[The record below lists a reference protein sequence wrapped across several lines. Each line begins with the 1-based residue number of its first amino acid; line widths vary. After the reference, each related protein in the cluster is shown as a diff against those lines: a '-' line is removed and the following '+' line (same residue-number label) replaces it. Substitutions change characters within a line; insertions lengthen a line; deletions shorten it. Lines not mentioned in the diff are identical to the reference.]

1 MSKKRFRNFLCGF
14 VIGTGIGILFAPK
27 SGRETRKELK
37 ESLDKLVASIKD
49 LDKEEIKDI
58 LILKITDIKTSLE
71 ELDKETVLENAKNL
85 VNKIKIKLGEL
96 KILIVNNTTP
106 YVEACNE
113 KFRENTI
120 KLLNKTITRLEK

>member
-71 ELDKETVLENAKNL
+71 ELDKETILENAKDL
-85 VNKIKIKLGEL
+85 AKKIKIKLGEL
-96 KILIVNNTTP
+96 KILVVNNTTP

-113 KFRENTI
+113 KFRESTI
-120 KLLNKTITRLEK
+120 NLLNKMVARLEK

>member
-1 MSKKRFRNFLCGF
+1 MSKKRFRNFLCGLD
-14 VIGTGIGILFAPK
+14 IGNSIGILFAPK
-27 SGRETRKELK
+27 SGKETRKELK

-71 ELDKETVLENAKNL
+71 ELDKETILENAKDL
-85 VNKIKIKLGEL
+85 VKKIKIKLGEL
-96 KILIVNNTTP
+96 KILVVNNTTP

-113 KFRENTI
+113 KFRESTI
-120 KLLNKTITRLEK
+120 NLLNKTVARLEK

>member
-1 MSKKRFRNFLCGF
+1 MSKKKWENFLCGLA
-14 VIGTGIGILFAPK
+14 IGTGIGILFAPK
-27 SGRETRKELK
+27 SGKETRKELK
-37 ESLDKLVASIKD
+37 ESLDNLIASIKN
-49 LDKEEIKDI
+49 LDKEDIKDI
-58 LILKITDIKTSLE
+58 LILKINDIKTSLE

-113 KFRENTI
+113 KFRANTI
-120 KLLNKTITRLEK
+120 KLLNKTITRFEE

>member
-14 VIGTGIGILFAPK
+14 AIGTGIGILFAPK

-71 ELDKETVLENAKNL
+71 ELDKETILENAKDL
-85 VNKIKIKLGEL
+85 VKKIKIKLGEL
-96 KILIVNNTTP
+96 KILVVNNTTP

-113 KFRENTI
+113 KFRESTI
-120 KLLNKTITRLEK
+120 NLLNKMVARLEK

>member
-71 ELDKETVLENAKNL
+71 ELDKETILENAKDL
-85 VNKIKIKLGEL
+85 AKKIKIKLGEL
-96 KILIVNNTTP
+96 KILVVNNTTP

-113 KFRENTI
+113 KFRESTI
-120 KLLNKTITRLEK
+120 NLLNKTVARLEK

>member
-14 VIGTGIGILFAPK
+14 AIGTGIGILFALK

-71 ELDKETVLENAKNL
+71 ELDKETILENAKDL
-85 VNKIKIKLGEL
+85 AKKIKIKLGEL
-96 KILIVNNTTP
+96 KILVVNNTTP

-113 KFRENTI
+113 KFRESTI
-120 KLLNKTITRLEK
+120 NLLNKTVARLEK

>member
-71 ELDKETVLENAKNL
+71 ELDKETILENAKDL
-85 VNKIKIKLGEL
+85 VKKIKIKLGEL
-96 KILIVNNTTP
+96 KILVVNNTTP

-113 KFRENTI
+113 KFRESTI
-120 KLLNKTITRLEK
+120 NLLNKTVARLEK

>member
-71 ELDKETVLENAKNL
+71 ELDKETILENAKDL
-85 VNKIKIKLGEL
+85 AKKIKIKLGEL
-96 KILIVNNTTP
+96 KILVVNNTTP

-113 KFRENTI
+113 KFRESTI
-120 KLLNKTITRLEK
+120 NLLNKTIARLEK

>member
-71 ELDKETVLENAKNL
+71 ELDKEAILENAKDL
-85 VNKIKIKLGEL
+85 AKKIKIKLGEL
-96 KILIVNNTTP
+96 KILVVNNTTP

-113 KFRENTI
+113 KFRESTI
-120 KLLNKTITRLEK
+120 NLLNKTVARLEK